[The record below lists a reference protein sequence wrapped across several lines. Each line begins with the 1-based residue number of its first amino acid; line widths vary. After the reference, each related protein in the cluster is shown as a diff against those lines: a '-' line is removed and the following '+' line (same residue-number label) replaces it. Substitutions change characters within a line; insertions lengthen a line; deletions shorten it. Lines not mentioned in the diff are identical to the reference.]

1 MEDELVLRSI
11 IVIKY
16 TKKEVKIIVALCK
29 NNFDF
34 FFCLNKNTSL
44 FFYGG
49 CRSPPNP
56 INFEHF
62 KLIGGNIMKDNSKC
76 FIKTEK
82 EVFEEITYKELEER
96 RRMFEE
102 YKNKKFI
109 YIHGML
115 LEVSKEEYKDYY
127 TEIERNRY
135 CKKVLQKLQ
144 VVSIE
149 ELNFDEDMKHKEVIT
164 DTSKDIEFEIE
175 RKIEIEQL
183 RNALLKLDKEE
194 YKLIRELFFN
204 EKTMTEY
211 AKNIG
216 CGVSTIFDKKVKILK
231 KLKKF
236 LKM

>member
-1 MEDELVLRSI
+1 MQ
-11 IVIKY
+11 
-16 TKKEVKIIVALCK
+16 
-29 NNFDF
+29 NNA
-34 FFCLNKNTSL
+34 
-44 FFYGG
+44 
-49 CRSPPNP
+49 
-56 INFEHF
+56 
-62 KLIGGNIMKDNSKC
+62 KC
-76 FIKTEK
+76 FIKK
-82 EVFEEITYKELEER
+82 GKGIYEEITYEELEKR
-96 RRMFEE
+96 RKMINSYSE
-102 YKNKKFI
+102 KKFI

-149 ELNFDEDMKHKEVIT
+149 ELNFDEEMKHKEVIR

-183 RNALLKLDKEE
+183 RSALLKLDKEE

-236 LKM
+236 LKI